1 MEFKILDKNQK
12 THTEKHEIRKKC
24 MTAAFIVNAFYL
36 FSFSVDLDEVN
47 RTKHHQYSKDAISRL
62 NAHSHLLTQ

>member
-1 MEFKILDKNQK
+1 
-12 THTEKHEIRKKC
+12 

-47 RTKHHQYSKDAISRL
+47 RTKHHQYSKDAISLL
-62 NAHSHLLTQ
+62 NAHSHLLSQ